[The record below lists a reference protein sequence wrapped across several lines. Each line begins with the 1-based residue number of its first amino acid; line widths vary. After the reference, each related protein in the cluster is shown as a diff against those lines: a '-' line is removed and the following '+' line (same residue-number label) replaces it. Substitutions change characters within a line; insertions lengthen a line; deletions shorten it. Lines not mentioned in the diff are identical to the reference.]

1 MSFASEK
8 LEVALPEEVKMGP
21 ATIVSTVDGISPKH
35 YSIEIL
41 KTSYTTSAGDKC
53 MVIRI
58 VDENLLMATGGI
70 VQGMSGSPIIQNGEL
85 VGVVSHVTLD
95 NPMIGY
101 AVYAK
106 WMYEDLI
113 NY

>member
-1 MSFASEK
+1 MS
-8 LEVALPEEVKMGP
+8 V
-21 ATIVSTVDGISPKH
+21 
-35 YSIEIL
+35 
-41 KTSYTTSAGDKC
+41 
-53 MVIRI
+53 
-58 VDENLLMATGGI
+58 
-70 VQGMSGSPIIQNGEL
+70 SPIIQNGEL